1 MPPADLRNGA
11 PKVVWPGGKAF
22 AFTVIDDPDG
32 NTEQARRFV
41 YPFLA
46 ELGFRT
52 TKAVWPIGPLRERN
66 SDGETCADKEFLA
79 DAQKLQEMGFEIA
92 YHNAAPH
99 SCTRAEIVE
108 SLDAFR
114 KFFGADP
121 VVMANHYNA
130 DAIYWGQARLTGA
143 LRRGIYNAMTRGQN
157 RDRFRGQLEGDPHF
171 WGDICRERIRYCRNL
186 VFREI
191 NTLRA
196 CPYMPYAD
204 PERPFVREW
213 FSASEGAE
221 APAFIETISEE
232 NQDRLEAEGGLC
244 IMYTH
249 FGKGFSPGSK
259 LNPRFAA
266 LMKRLSAKSGWF
278 VPVQTVLEHLRQ
290 EVRQT
295 KITPEQRSGLEWKW
309 LKDKCFHGTS

>member
-1 MPPADLRNGA
+1 MPVVDSRNGA
-11 PKVVWPGGKAF
+11 PKITWPDGKRF

-32 NTEQARRFV
+32 NTEQARKFV
-41 YPFLA
+41 YPLLA
-46 ELGFRT
+46 DLGFRT

-66 SDGETCADKEFLA
+66 SDGETCADKEFRE
-79 DAQKLQEMGFEIA
+79 DAQRLQEKGFEIA

-108 SLDAFR
+108 SLEAFR
-114 KFFGADP
+114 RYFGADP

-130 DAIYWGQARLTGA
+130 DAIYWGQARLTGS
-143 LRRGIYNAMTRGQN
+143 LRRSLYNAMTRGQN
-157 RDRFRGQLEGDPHF
+157 RDRFRGQVEGDPHF
-171 WGDICRERIRYCRNL
+171 WGDICSSRIRYCRNL
-186 VFREI
+186 VFRDV

-204 PERPFVREW
+204 PERPFVNEW
-213 FSASEGAE
+213 FCASEGAE
-221 APAFIETISEE
+221 GPAFIDMVREE

-249 FGKGFSPGSK
+249 FGKGFVSDDK
-259 LNPRFAA
+259 LNARFVE
-266 LMKRLSAKSGWF
+266 LMKRLSVKNGWF
-278 VPVQTVLEHLRQ
+278 VPVQSVLEYLTRGNGQ
-290 EVRQT
+290 RV
-295 KITPEQRSGLEWKW
+295 ITTDERSGLEWKW